1 MINSE
6 FSQRSRL
13 AETFLPGSPAGHGR
27 LDKRG
32 ATLTPAAADK
42 AQGQGKTVSR
52 WRLKHRISEILRAAS
67 EDGSTPGVCKCG
79 TARHGN
85 DEKVDLTRKA
95 GRPGVQGVFFCD
107 SPWICPTCA
116 PRRAAER
123 AERVLEVFDA
133 VEAMGGRTVFITL
146 TARHDRKTSLE
157 AMKTMISAAGR
168 KARQG
173 RPWAL
178 ARERWGI
185 PGVIVSP
192 EVTDGKKHGWHYHLH
207 IGMPVLAGDDEAALE
222 AGEWLRDRYM
232 RYIRQA
238 GGSCLLDG
246 QDVQVIWRREDA
258 ADYLSKGSAAWEVA
272 SAGATKEGRRG
283 DSPWDLAAKAAR
295 GDARAA
301 ARFAEYAA
309 VMPGTRSC
317 VISPALAARLDLE
330 AVNDEDEPGER
341 QPETDEVEIVAS
353 VLTEKW
359 NRLLRRG
366 CAPDVLDLVAR
377 GGDALAVHALIDRLL
392 PDQAPVEVVPD
403 GMSARQLARAARTV
417 QHGRSRLSA
426 GGAVQI
432 VLDRARDNATRRGR
446 PFVPPDLKTTLSLM
460 ADGIV

>member
-13 AETFLPGSPAGHGR
+13 AEALLPGSPAGHGR

-32 ATLTPAAADK
+32 ATLTPAALK
-42 AQGQGKTVSR
+42 EAQGQGKTVSR

-85 DEKVDLTRKA
+85 DEKVDLTRKR

-123 AERVLEVFDA
+123 AERVKGVFDA
-133 VEAMGGRTVFITL
+133 VEARGGHTVFVTL
-146 TARHDRKTSLE
+146 TVRHSRRMPL
-157 AMKTMISAAGR
+157 AMLKELVSTACR

-178 ARERWGI
+178 ARARWDI

-192 EVTDGKKHGWHYHLH
+192 EVTHGRHGWHYHLH
-207 IGMPVLAGDDEAALE
+207 IGLPVLAGDEDEALK

-232 RYIRQA
+232 RYIWLEGGTCELA
-238 GGSCLLDG
+238 GQKVEL
-246 QDVQVIWRREDA
+246 IWSREEA
-258 ADYLSKGSAAWEVA
+258 ADYVAKGSAAWEIA
-272 SAGATKEGRRG
+272 SAGATKEGRKG
-283 DSPWDLAAKAAR
+283 DNPWDLAAKGAR
-295 GDARAA
+295 GDARSA

-317 VISPALAARLDLE
+317 VISPRLAERLDLE
-330 AVNDEDEPGER
+330 PVLDEDQPGEH
-341 QPETDEVEIVAS
+341 EAEADADVEIVAS
-353 VLTEKW
+353 VVTEKW

-366 CAPDVLDLVAR
+366 SAPDVLDLVAR
-377 GGDALAVHALIDRLL
+377 GGDAAAVHALIDRLL